1 MATKNRAKLRIE
13 AEGGVPV
20 SSARELLASV
30 EHAYNGLLIL
40 ESMTEPR
47 SVSNPS
53 WIPSVDFSVEASSGM
68 VLPTD
73 RLVLS
78 AVELS
83 SPGFFEFLGSLN
95 PLEVI
100 RKYLVDRH
108 ERRKDR
114 EYKEGLEAQRL
125 SLENQRLANGVIAE
139 RIDILK
145 KLGVPDPVI
154 ASIVNHL
161 VYRPLEDLGGIQ
173 DRGLIIEAGEIRE
186 SDRHLAA

>member
-1 MATKNRAKLRIE
+1 MPTENTAKLRIN

-20 SSARELLASV
+20 SSARELLASM

-40 ESMTEPR
+40 QSMAEPR
-47 SVSNPS
+47 GMSNPS
-53 WIPSVDFSVEASSGM
+53 WIPAADFSVEASSGM
-68 VLPTD
+68 VLPKD

-78 AVELS
+78 AAALS

-114 EYKEGLEAQRL
+114 EY
-125 SLENQRLANGVIAE
+125 
-139 RIDILK
+139 
-145 KLGVPDPVI
+145 
-154 ASIVNHL
+154 
-161 VYRPLEDLGGIQ
+161 
-173 DRGLIIEAGEIRE
+173 
-186 SDRHLAA
+186 